1 MSVDSLTS
9 RAALVTG
16 AGGGVGQVL
25 AGRLVASGW
34 TVIVHASTADA
45 AQNAVKRLVKAGA
58 EPLRLETVSG
68 DFAQLGEVARMA
80 GEVAQRYPSL
90 DLLVNAAHT
99 GPAERRALTEDGH
112 ERTFQLNYLA
122 PFMLTRLLARPL
134 IRAHGRV
141 VSVSPTLHRGASL
154 SWADP
159 TRTKG
164 YTPLVAYGQAMLA
177 VTMFTRA
184 LEELEAND
192 FTAISVDPGS
202 DDPEVVRTHRWAT
215 TPASRRGHHHPAQL
229 TDARGAQRSLLRWP
243 TARRD
248 GGDCRRRAGARST
261 VASQRTAGRTRLSC
275 LGCPLCPGSTSSGQ
289 HAGTTRDPR
298 TPRSS

>member
-134 IRAHGRV
+134 NRAHGRV
-141 VSVSPTLHRGASL
+141 VSVSSTLHRGASL

-202 DDPEVVRTHRWAT
+202 DDPEVVRMHRWAT
-215 TPASRRGHHHPAQL
+215 TPADHAADIITQL
-229 TDARGAQRSLLRWP
+229 SSPTLVVRNGAFYDGLLPGATAAIVEDARAL
-243 TARRD
+243 ARLWHL
-248 GGDCRRRAGARST
+248 SE
-261 VASQRTAGRTRLSC
+261 RLVE
-275 LGCPLCPGSTSSGQ
+275 LG
-289 HAGTTRDPR
+289 
-298 TPRSS
+298 